1 MLHVRERRRGRH
13 GGRPYARGLRAQAL
27 APRPE
32 EIYSTQRELIE
43 KQIYEGIDKAITGR
57 HVELEA
63 VLIKNVSLPPAIQSA
78 VNDKLEKE
86 QSALKMKYVE
96 DEQKAQDEVKM
107 MQAND
112 EAARQRVVSQSDA
125 DVARIQAESAAA
137 ALKINAQAA
146 ADAKRVE
153 GKALADYQKSI
164 QSTLTPEI
172 LKMREIDANKA
183 LADSPNTKLVLGAGA
198 AHTLVDLRDAG
209 GAASKGSYP

>member
-78 VNDKLEKE
+78 
-86 QSALKMKYVE
+86 
-96 DEQKAQDEVKM
+96 
-107 MQAND
+107 
-112 EAARQRVVSQSDA
+112 
-125 DVARIQAESAAA
+125 IQAESAAA

>member
-1 MLHVRERRRGRH
+1 M
-13 GGRPYARGLRAQAL
+13 
-27 APRPE
+27 
-32 EIYSTQRELIE
+32 
-43 KQIYEGIDKAITGR
+43 
-57 HVELEA
+57 
-63 VLIKNVSLPPAIQSA
+63 LIKNVSLPPAIQSA
-78 VNDKLEKE
+78 INDKLEKE

-125 DVARIQAESAAA
+125 DVARIHAEAAQQGSPAADVPRSSSARDLAAVLVDSVAAA
-137 ALKINAQAA
+137 RDAQAA